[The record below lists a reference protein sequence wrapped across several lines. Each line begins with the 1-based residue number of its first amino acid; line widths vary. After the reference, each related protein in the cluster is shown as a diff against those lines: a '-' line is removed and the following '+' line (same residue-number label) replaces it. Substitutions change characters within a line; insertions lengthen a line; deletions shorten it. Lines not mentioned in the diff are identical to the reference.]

1 MLPKYRGAAPIQ
13 WAVLNGDKVTG
24 LSTMYMNEKMDEG
37 DIIYQE
43 KTEIG
48 EDETTGELWKRLM
61 EQGSNLLVKTLK
73 SIEQDTAPRIPQG
86 RYFTMAPMLK
96 KEIAEIDWEKT
107 ARQIKNKIRGLNPI
121 MGTYTFLKDK
131 KIKFWKVDI
140 VSLDELKEK
149 IEDID
154 NIKPGTVIVSNSK
167 EGLYIKTID
176 GIIKVLEIQG
186 ENAKKMSISDFLRGT
201 TVDLGAKF
209 V

>member
-121 MGTYTFLKDK
+121 MGAFSMHNGK
-131 KIKFWKVDI
+131 KIKFWRVEALENDMANEI
-140 VSLDELKEK
+140 MEK
-149 IEDID
+149 
-154 NIKPGTVIVSNSK
+154 NGIKKASARRCYISK
-167 EGLYIKTID
+167 
-176 GIIKVLEIQG
+176 
-186 ENAKKMSISDFLRGT
+186 
-201 TVDLGAKF
+201 
-209 V
+209 